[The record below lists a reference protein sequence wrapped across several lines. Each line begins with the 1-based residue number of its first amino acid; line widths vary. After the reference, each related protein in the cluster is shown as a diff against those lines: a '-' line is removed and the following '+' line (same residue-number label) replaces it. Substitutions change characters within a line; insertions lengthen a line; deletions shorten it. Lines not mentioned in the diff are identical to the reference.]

1 MRRVGGSAAI
11 AAAALAAMAG
21 PAAAFDRVLGL
32 DEVRLGVLE
41 HDVATFNE
49 DSGGFE
55 DGFNIAAEVVFK
67 SPGPFR
73 YILSPRPYG
82 LFSWNSAGGT
92 NFGGGGLN
100 WTTPAWRDR
109 VFAEAGVGYVL
120 HDGVVELPSDPADPN
135 RIRLAATRVTF
146 GSRDLFRTHLAAGV
160 RLTPRLD
167 AAVVVE
173 HLSHGQI
180 LGDDSNQGLDNIG
193 LRLSYR
199 LRPQRRRPYR
209 SLGR

>member
-1 MRRVGGSAAI
+1 MKRLGTSAVI
-11 AAAALAAMAG
+11 AAVVLAAAG
-21 PAAAFDRVLGL
+21 PAAAFDRLLGL
-32 DEVRLGVLE
+32 DELRLGVLE
-41 HDVATFNE
+41 HDVAAFNE
-49 DSGGFE
+49 GSGDFE
-55 DGFNIAAEVVFK
+55 DGFNVAAEVVFK

-82 LFSWNSAGGT
+82 IFSWNSAGDT

-109 VFAEAGVGYVL
+109 LFAEAGVGYVL
-120 HDGVVELPSDPADPN
+120 HDGVVELPSDPANPD

-146 GSRDLFRTHLAAGV
+146 GSRDLFRTHFAAGV
-160 RLTPRLD
+160 RVTPRLD
-167 AAVVVE
+167 AAFVVE

-199 LRPQRRRPYR
+199 VRPNRRRPYR
-209 SLGR
+209 AAAR